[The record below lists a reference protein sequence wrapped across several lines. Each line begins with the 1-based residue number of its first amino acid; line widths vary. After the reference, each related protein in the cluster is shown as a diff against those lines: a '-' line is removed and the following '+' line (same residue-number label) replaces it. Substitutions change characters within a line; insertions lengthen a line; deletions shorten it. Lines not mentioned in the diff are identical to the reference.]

1 MVKSRRS
8 KLFKK
13 TFITLSIL
21 ALALT
26 GAAFAEDSD
35 WNFYGVA
42 HASINSLNNGSDNQV
57 GVTSNTSRFGFRGT
71 KPLNDAFTAF
81 WQFESTLDLTGS
93 VKKTQTLTH
102 THTNSGR
109 PVAINPA
116 EVTVT
121 HEGVTLATR
130 NTFVGVKHEDAGS
143 LLVGRH
149 DTPFKALG
157 RKVEVFSDQLGDH
170 RAMTQ
175 GWDRRL
181 TEVVAWKS
189 PDWSGFGVFAAYQ
202 FDQADLGAVEP
213 KTAFSGMVSYATEQ
227 FMVGAAYEAF
237 SSAYG
242 VTLDSNPTEYSD
254 GPAAMRLAGKYMAE
268 QFDVCALFQ
277 SVTTKV
283 KSGNEFADETSMLVG
298 GGATFHANEKWD
310 IKGAFYMLNTNTD
323 AEDVTTTRT
332 VDESDTQATML
343 ALGVERIFSK
353 NVAVYAQ
360 FASVSNGDATNIAL
374 AGSDSGF
381 GGGISGAAI
390 AATEYGDDDDLIA
403 GTYDNP
409 VGISVGTVVS
419 W

>member
-42 HASINSLNNGSDNQV
+42 HASINSLNNGSDNQL
-57 GVTSNTSRFGFRGT
+57 GVTSNSSRFGFRGT
-71 KPLNDAFTAF
+71 KPLNDTFTAF
-81 WQFESTLDLTGS
+81 WQFESLLDLTGS

-102 THTNSGR
+102 THTASGR
-109 PVAINPA
+109 SVVVNPA
-116 EVTVT
+116 ELTVT

-143 LLVGRH
+143 LMVGRH

-157 RKVEVFSDQLGDH
+157 RKVEVFSDQMGDH

-202 FDQADLGAVEP
+202 FDQADMGAVEP
-213 KTAFSGMVSYATEQ
+213 KTAFSGMMSYTTEQ
-227 FMVGAAYEAF
+227 FMVGAAYEAL

-242 VTLDSNPTEYSD
+242 VTLGSKYSD

-283 KSGNEFADETSMLVG
+283 VSDAEFADQTSMLMG
-298 GGATFHANEKWD
+298 GGATYHANEKWD
-310 IKGAFYMLNTNTD
+310 IKGAFYLLDTNTD
-323 AEDVTTTRT
+323 ANDDRTTLTF
-332 VDESDTQATML
+332 DESDTQATML

-374 AGSDSGF
+374 AGADSGF

-390 AATEYGDDDDLIA
+390 AATEYNADDDLIS

-409 VGISVGTVVS
+409 VGFSVGTVVS